1 MLKSINSKLKASDA
15 INNIKSGD
23 KIFLHG
29 AAATPFSLVELLV
42 ARASELQDVTIYH
55 LHTEG
60 PVAYAQKKYSSAFKI
75 RNLFVGA
82 NIRNEIDFDRID
94 YIPCFLSEI
103 PMLFKNKKIKLDY
116 AFIQTS
122 APDEHG
128 YVSLGTSVDVAK
140 SAALSATTVVAE
152 INHQMPRTFGD
163 GLLSLDQIHAV
174 QERNHPVYEVH
185 SASLSL
191 EEMQIGKYVAS
202 IIEDGSCLQLGIGS
216 IPNAVLSQLSG
227 HKNLGLHTEMCSD
240 GVLQL
245 FESGAINNSKKNFHQ
260 GKSVASFIIGTK
272 KLYDFVNNNPTFFLL
287 EADYV
292 NNPRII
298 ARNDRVISINSAV
311 EIDLTGQVC
320 ADSIGS
326 KIISGVGG
334 QIDFIR
340 GASLSNGGKPV
351 IALTSRSKK
360 GNPRIVT
367 FLKQGAGVV
376 TTRAHIH
383 YVVTEYG
390 IADLYGKSLGE
401 RAKELIQIAHPED
414 RENLAIE
421 WQTHWKKNY

>member
-1 MLKSINSKLKASDA
+1 MLNSLKSKMKASEA
-15 INNIKSGD
+15 IKKIKSGD
-23 KIFLHG
+23 KIFIHG
-29 AAATPFSLVELLV
+29 AAATPFSLVELLIS
-42 ARASELQDVTIYH
+42 RAAELKDVTLYH

-60 PVAYAQKKYSSAFKI
+60 PIPYADEKYCNSFKI

-82 NIRNEIDFDRID
+82 NVRKQIDFDRID

-103 PMLFKNKKIKLDY
+103 PQLFKNKKIKLDY
-116 AFIQTS
+116 AFVQTS

-140 SAALSATTVVAE
+140 SASLSATTVIAE
-152 INHQMPRTFGD
+152 INNQMPRTFGD
-163 GLLSLDQIHAV
+163 GLLSLSQIHAV
-174 QERNHPVYEVH
+174 HENNHPVFEVN
-185 SASLSL
+185 ACPLRD

-202 IIEDGSCLQLGIGS
+202 IIDDGACLQMGIGS
-216 IPNAVLSQLSG
+216 IPNAVLSQLGG

-240 GVLQL
+240 GVLPL
-245 FESGAINNSKKNFHQ
+245 LVSGAINNSKKSFHQ
-260 GKSVASFIIGTK
+260 GKSVASFIMGTK

-298 ARNDRVISINSAV
+298 ARNNRVISINSAV

-340 GASLSNGGKPV
+340 GAALSNGGKPV
-351 IALTSRSKK
+351 IAVTSRTKK
-360 GNPRIVT
+360 GISRIVT
-367 FLKQGAGVV
+367 HLKEGAGVV
-376 TTRAHIH
+376 TTRAHVH
-383 YVVTEYG
+383 YVATEYG

-401 RAKELIQIAHPED
+401 RAKELINIAHPDD
-414 RENLAIE
+414 RENLSRE
-421 WQTHWKKNY
+421 WHNHWKKN